1 MLKCALVA
9 AVSLALLPTGFAQGS
24 LTPPGP
30 PAPTMKSLDQI
41 EPRTIVNAVN
51 TPGDAGDMFVISQ
64 PGSYYLTT
72 NLTATSTFL
81 QNGIAITTNN
91 VTLDLNGFALNSL
104 PGTSSGTA
112 ISIPGIRSKITVRNG
127 SINGWGLAGVL
138 QYSASVNS
146 YLSVNLLFEHLNI
159 SGSQD
164 GIYAS
169 GAAVVRDCHVY
180 NNSSDGI
187 DCNVLGNSTIASI
200 VSGCTADGNGGAG
213 IDVNSG
219 NVSDCTANNNIG
231 DGIYNSSG
239 TVSGCIAYGNGA
251 DGIESDSC
259 AVSGCIANA
268 NGVDGDGYGIEVVSG
283 TVSGCT
289 ASGNSDSGILAF
301 YSTVS
306 GCTVLYNF
314 ASGIYGEQT
323 VVSGCT
329 AANNSNNGIE
339 LDTSATNASPGMA
352 SDCIVLNNQ
361 NNGIFVNG
369 AGGVITGNNCD
380 YNNTSVNSGCAGIT
394 IYYSTGNRIENNHVT
409 GSGYAG
415 INVSGSNNII
425 IKNSVTGNGL
435 NDYLITSGQITGPFI
450 NATGIIASSNPWA
463 NFAF

>member
-1 MLKCALVA
+1 
-9 AVSLALLPTGFAQGS
+9 
-24 LTPPGP
+24 
-30 PAPTMKSLDQI
+30 MKSLDQI

-187 DCNVLGNSTIASI
+187 DCNVLGNSTIASTI
-200 VSGCTADGNGGAG
+200 SGCTADGNIGDG
-213 IDVNSG
+213 INVNFG
-219 NVSDCTANNNIG
+219 NVSDCTANNNESSGIFITSG
-231 DGIYNSSG
+231 NVSGCTANFNEEDGIYNTSG
-239 TVSGCIAYGNGA
+239 N
-251 DGIESDSC
+251 
-259 AVSGCIANA
+259 VSGCIAND
-268 NGVDGDGYGIEVVSG
+268 NVSDGIESYSCA
-283 TVSGCT
+283 VSGCT
-289 ASGNSDSGILAF
+289 ASGNYDEGIYANVA
-301 YSTVS
+301 TVS
-306 GCTVLYNF
+306 GCTAIDNSS
-314 ASGIYGEQT
+314 SGIYGRDA
-323 VVSGCT
+323 VVAGCT
-329 AANNSNNGIE
+329 ASFNGNNGIE
-339 LDTSATNASPGMA
+339 LNTSATNASPGMA

-369 AGGVITGNNCD
+369 SGAVITGNNCD

-394 IYYSTGNRIENNHVT
+394 IYFSSGNRIENNHVT